1 MSYSALKYKIAKI
14 WKMRKVKVIPVVK
27 RALGTVTK
35 HFEKQIQKLD
45 LNLTIEASQFCLLGT
60 ASGYD
65 MKKKE
70 ATIPKPKKIGWCSL
84 LWHFLPINKVGHES
98 RRNNN
103 KN

>member
-1 MSYSALKYKIAKI
+1 MNYSELKYKIAKM
-14 WKMRKVKVIPVVK
+14 WKMRKVKVILVVK

-70 ATIPKPKKIGWCSL
+70 ATIPKPKEIGWCSL
-84 LWHFLPINKVGHES
+84 LWHFLPINKVGRES

>member
-35 HFEKQIQKLD
+35 YFEKQIQKLD

-65 MKKKE
+65 MKKK